1 MNDAGQ
7 PPNEPGTMAPGPPG
21 VESVAEALDAV
32 ETEMRANG
40 LWDVAQPSP
49 EEFAAAGAF
58 GIPTITF
65 TQWLRWVF
73 VPRVHEVIEGT
84 AEVPP
89 ASSVGAHAAREWG
102 FSPTNFDTSRL
113 ETLLDEFD
121 ALFG

>member
-1 MNDAGQ
+1 MTEQ
-7 PPNEPGTMAPGPPG
+7 PHP
-21 VESVAEALDAV
+21 SLDALSKAIAAIDA
-32 ETEMRANG
+32 EMRRIG
-40 LWDVAQPSP
+40 LWDVAPISDEQRRTG
-49 EEFAAAGAF
+49 GAF
-58 GIPTITF
+58 GTGSMSF
-65 TQWLRWVF
+65 GQWLRWVF

-102 FSPTNFDTSRL
+102 FSPTDFDTSRL